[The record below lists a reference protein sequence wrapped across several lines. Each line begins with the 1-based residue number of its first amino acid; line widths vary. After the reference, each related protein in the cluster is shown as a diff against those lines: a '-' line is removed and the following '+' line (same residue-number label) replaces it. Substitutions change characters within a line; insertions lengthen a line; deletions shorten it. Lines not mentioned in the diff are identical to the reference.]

1 MTPRVRLLPP
11 RALGHSATANYAQA
25 REGADAFMKS
35 LGRYSVVRKEVDKRP
50 MTSLKERAAY
60 WTVAI
65 ALVVLVNKALDFV
78 DWIKRKRQESRHK
91 SLK

>member
-1 MTPRVRLLPP
+1 
-11 RALGHSATANYAQA
+11 
-25 REGADAFMKS
+25 
-35 LGRYSVVRKEVDKRP
+35 

-78 DWIKRKRQESRHK
+78 DWIERKRMEPPHHR
-91 SLK
+91 